1 MNSVIKAVVMAAV
14 LQCVV
19 SVGLSFWLFQ
29 HSDNMAMR
37 YSQMAEANANAYS
50 DKLVQDFYN
59 RLQIER
65 SQDREQ
71 LHEWTQRQISLRID
85 QAMRTPAP
93 RK

>member
-1 MNSVIKAVVMAAV
+1 MNSVIKAVVMTAV
-14 LQCVV
+14 LQMMVCT
-19 SVGLSFWLFQ
+19 GLTVWLFQ

-59 RLQIER
+59 RMQVEQSR
-65 SQDREQ
+65 EREQ
-71 LHEWTQRQISLRID
+71 THEWVEKQISLRID
-85 QAMRTPAP
+85 QAMRG